1 MCAAGVACMVAYRIE
16 HANLMNQQQ
25 FLNDIEVNAFVEWLA
40 GFADRLLVDLNI
52 NRSARV
58 PTAVVRHVQGFDSLT
73 DTYVWRANWE
83 DDDGTQ
89 VDSLCWDSTAQ
100 SLARLGKKLRTALES
115 QSADAVMTACEAIFR
130 WGGERNSGRGA
141 RPFLNVKHANGQLV
155 DYLVAAREA
164 FSLKRGRLDQLHVIE
179 LVNSMLTKIYALASG
194 DGLPIYDS
202 RVAAA
207 IASLVEV
214 YRIETHRDW
223 QQVPGKLLFPTMAAE
238 SRRMLIGLHPDALIS
253 TGTVMRYQDADMS
266 ARWASAKLRLGWI
279 IEDVL
284 RRAPNLLS
292 SQPHSRHHAFEAS
305 LFMIGYDVRCLTPN
319 L

>member
-1 MCAAGVACMVAYRIE
+1 MCAAGVACMATYRIE
-16 HANLMNQQQ
+16 HANPMNQQQ
-25 FLNDIEVNAFVEWLA
+25 FLDDIEVNAFVEWLA
-40 GFADRLLVDLNI
+40 GFADRLLVNLNI

-58 PTAVVRHVQGFDSLT
+58 PTAVARNVQGFDNLIDS
-73 DTYVWRANWE
+73 YVWRANWE

-115 QSADAVMTACEAIFR
+115 KSAQAVMTACEAILR
-130 WGGERNSGRGA
+130 WGGERNASRGA
-141 RPFLNVKHANGQLV
+141 RPFLKAKHVNGQLV

-164 FSLKRGRLDQLHVIE
+164 FSLKRGRLDQLHAIE

-223 QQVPGKLLFPTMAAE
+223 QQVPGKLLFPTMAEE
-238 SRRMLIGLHPDALIS
+238 SRRKLNGLHPDALIS
-253 TGTVMRYQDADMS
+253 TGAVMRYQDADMS

-284 RRAPNLLS
+284 RRAPKLLS

-305 LFMIGYDVRCLTPN
+305 LFMIGYDVRCLAPN

>member
-1 MCAAGVACMVAYRIE
+1 
-16 HANLMNQQQ
+16 MNQQQ
-25 FLNDIEVNAFVEWLA
+25 YLNDIEVNAFVDWLA

-58 PTAVVRHVQGFDSLT
+58 PTAVVRNVQGFDNLIDS
-73 DTYVWRANWE
+73 YIWRANWE

-100 SLARLGKKLRTALES
+100 SLARLGKRMRAALES
-115 QSADAVMTACEAIFR
+115 QSAEAVMTACAATFR
-130 WGGERNSGRGA
+130 WGGERNAGRGA
-141 RPFLNVKHANGQLV
+141 RPFLKEKHANGQLV

-164 FSLKRGRLDQLHVIE
+164 FSLKRGRLDQLHAIE

-207 IASLVEV
+207 IASLVEI

-238 SRRMLIGLHPDALIS
+238 SRRMLVGLHPNALIS
-253 TGTVMRYQDADMS
+253 AGAVIRYQDPNMS

-279 IEDVL
+279 VEDVL
-284 RRAPNLLS
+284 RRAPKLLS

-305 LFMIGYDVRCLTPN
+305 LFMIGYDVRCLAPN